1 HYNDRNMIATALK
14 QSKADK
20 EYYDAV
26 RAFDEGDYDSFLNN
40 FFLAIHSRYDIEK
53 PVVKRYIRRKLDTIN
68 QLRRENKALQQQQRE
83 HEDFLKKLSVEYVM
97 MGKEC
102 EKEGMREAA
111 IANYEK
117 AIKLYEDN
125 PIARGRLEK
134 LCS

>member
-1 HYNDRNMIATALK
+1 MIATALK

>member
-1 HYNDRNMIATALK
+1 M
-14 QSKADK
+14 
-20 EYYDAV
+20 

-53 PVVKRYIRRKLDTIN
+53 PVAKRYIRRKLETIN
-68 QLRRENKALQQQQRE
+68 QLRRENEALRQQQRA

-134 LCS
+134 LCRNTK

>member
-1 HYNDRNMIATALK
+1 MIATALK

-26 RAFDEGDYDSFLNN
+26 RPFDEGDYDSFLNN

-53 PVVKRYIRRKLDTIN
+53 PVAKRYIRRKLETIN
-68 QLRRENKALQQQQRE
+68 QLRRENEALRQQQRE

>member
-1 HYNDRNMIATALK
+1 MIATALK

-26 RAFDEGDYDSFLNN
+26 QAFDEGDYDSFLNN

-53 PVVKRYIRRKLDTIN
+53 PVVKRYIRRKLNTIN

-83 HEDFLKKLSVEYVM
+83 HEDFLKQLSVEYVM

-134 LCS
+134 LCRNTK

>member
-1 HYNDRNMIATALK
+1 MIATALK

-53 PVVKRYIRRKLDTIN
+53 PVAKRYIRRKLETIN
-68 QLRRENKALQQQQRE
+68 QLRRENEALRQQQRA
-83 HEDFLKKLSVEYVM
+83 HEDFLKQLSVEYVM

-134 LCS
+134 LCRNTK

>member
-1 HYNDRNMIATALK
+1 MK

-68 QLRRENKALQQQQRE
+68 QLRRENEALRQQQRA
-83 HEDFLKKLSVEYVM
+83 HEDFLKQLSVEYVM

-117 AIKLYEDN
+117 AVRLYEDN
-125 PIARGRLEK
+125 PIARGRLEQ
-134 LCS
+134 LCPSSLNS